1 VIAIVTLVI
10 GLAFFGSLVLAGAVY
25 YLRRKHD
32 KEKDAKDEKRKQFDD
47 RIKARKLS
55 SKDTSFVPLIYDI
68 DGGSGGTEYNLEES
82 EDDMRTAMDKGEK
95 QVAEAQE
102 ALAKHISHMQ
112 EKLQEA
118 RDTRCGKSGTAAR
131 EEFIAQCQREIGKG
145 SGSAAVYQA
154 VFQTIEGPESEG
166 MAKYQ
171 VAAKALQNQ
180 LRQAAPGCEQ
190 TSAGLDDLYKQALSV
205 EDRALEA
212 MNGLRTPSESSKD
225 SAGGWRLEKPALK
238 KLRCAIHTHPKPLL
252 MPPLHLSTSPHDCSL
267 CAVAAVHAK
276 RLCWSLGSNQCQQS
290 VEARMAT
297 FPDIRHRLRRVGG
310 CRLVGGCR
318 RIPKTGF
325 HRGHRKVILVVSV
338 SVILCA

>member
-1 VIAIVTLVI
+1 MIAIVTLVI

-145 SGSAAVYQA
+145 SGSALVYEA

-171 VAAKALQNQ
+171 DAAKALQHQ
-180 LRQAAPGCEQ
+180 LLQAAPQCEQ
-190 TSAGLDDLYKQALSV
+190 TPTGLADLYKQALAV
-205 EDRALEA
+205 EDRAYEV
-212 MNGLRTPSESSKD
+212 MNGLSESCKD
-225 SAGGWRLEKPALK
+225 SSAGGWRLERAALK
-238 KLRCAIHTHPKPLL
+238 KLRCAIHTLNATS
-252 MPPLHLSTSPHDCSL
+252 PPLHLFS
-267 CAVAAVHAK
+267 
-276 RLCWSLGSNQCQQS
+276 
-290 VEARMAT
+290 
-297 FPDIRHRLRRVGG
+297 
-310 CRLVGGCR
+310 
-318 RIPKTGF
+318 
-325 HRGHRKVILVVSV
+325 
-338 SVILCA
+338 

>member
-1 VIAIVTLVI
+1 
-10 GLAFFGSLVLAGAVY
+10 
-25 YLRRKHD
+25 
-32 KEKDAKDEKRKQFDD
+32 
-47 RIKARKLS
+47 
-55 SKDTSFVPLIYDI
+55 
-68 DGGSGGTEYNLEES
+68 
-82 EDDMRTAMDKGEK
+82 MRAAMNKGEK

-131 EEFIAQCQREIGKG
+131 EEFIAQCQGEIGKG

-171 VAAKALQNQ
+171 VAAKALQSQ
-180 LRQAAPGCEQ
+180 LRQAAPECEQ

-205 EDRALEA
+205 EDRALEV

-238 KLRCAIHTHPKPLL
+238 KLRCAMHTHSIPLL
-252 MPPLHLSTSPHDCSL
+252 MPPLHLSTSPPLLMTVS
-267 CAVAAVHAK
+267 CARSQPCMREGCAGAWVQ
-276 RLCWSLGSNQCQQS
+276 SNVKDGNYQWRQGWQ
-290 VEARMAT
+290 R
-297 FPDIRHRLRRVGG
+297 FPTSAI
-310 CRLVGGCR
+310 
-318 RIPKTGF
+318 
-325 HRGHRKVILVVSV
+325 
-338 SVILCA
+338 A

>member
-1 VIAIVTLVI
+1 MIAIVALVI

-32 KEKDAKDEKRKQFDD
+32 KEKDAKEQKRKQFDD
-47 RIKARKLS
+47 RIKARKSS

-82 EDDMRTAMDKGEK
+82 EDDMRAAMDKGEK

-112 EKLQEA
+112 EKGSFKKRGTRGAGSPEQLPEKNLSRSA
-118 RDTRCGKSGTAAR
+118 RARCM
-131 EEFIAQCQREIGKG
+131 GKG

-171 VAAKALQNQ
+171 VAAKALQSQ
-180 LRQAAPGCEQ
+180 LRQAAPECEQ

-205 EDRALEA
+205 EDRALEV

-238 KLRCAIHTHPKPLL
+238 KLRCAMHTHSIPLL
-252 MPPLHLSTSPHDCSL
+252 MPPLHLSTSPPLLMTVS
-267 CAVAAVHAK
+267 CARSQPCMREGCAGAWVQ
-276 RLCWSLGSNQCQQS
+276 SNVKDGNYQWRQGWP
-290 VEARMAT
+290 R
-297 FPDIRHRLRRVGG
+297 FPTSAI
-310 CRLVGGCR
+310 
-318 RIPKTGF
+318 
-325 HRGHRKVILVVSV
+325 
-338 SVILCA
+338 A